1 MADFD
6 VVLRGGIVIDG
17 TQAQRYQSDVGIR
30 NGRIARIGR
39 LRATDGRR
47 VLDAEGMIVAPGVI
61 DLHTHYD
68 AQLFWDPYLTLS
80 GWHGVT
86 SVVIGN
92 CGFGFAP
99 MRPEMRER
107 AMLTMTR
114 VEAIPY
120 ESMKRGLPWDWVTY
134 PEFLDSVDRAPKALN
149 VLPYVP
155 IAPLLSWVL
164 GFERAKAGVM
174 PTDAEH
180 QELRRL
186 LHQAMDA
193 GGCGWSAQRLHP
205 DGPGAVQRDY
215 DGGPMVTDVMHDATA
230 LHLAEV
236 LAERNQ
242 GFMQT
247 ALATTDGAHD
257 FAHIEEL
264 ARVSGRPILYNV
276 VQSFVRL
283 PEAHRALIAWLDGCR
298 QRGLRVYGQGVTTT
312 AAFTFTFEDW
322 NLFDDDAAWVEAT
335 LGTPAERKR
344 KLADPARRARL
355 RDYPSGIVTVPIPA
369 MTILDCFTPETK
381 PFENLTV
388 AEVAERTGK
397 HPVDAMLDVAVRDDL
412 RTVFYAEPANVDRA
426 ALREIVAYPWIVPGV
441 SDGGAHTKFFTG
453 GRYPTEFLA
462 RIVRE
467 EDMCSLEHA
476 HWRLSALPAHCAGF
490 RDRGTLVEG
499 APADIIVYDL
509 EQLACLPTEVA
520 HDLPGGE
527 WRRIQRARGYRF
539 VLVNGEVTI
548 EDDRETGRHA
558 GRLLRHGALDAPR
571 ANPAPASSA
580 A

>member
-17 TQAQRYQSDVGIR
+17 TQAQRYQADVGIR

-120 ESMKRGLPWDWVTY
+120 ESMRQGLPWDWITY
-134 PEFLDSVDRAPKALN
+134 PEFLASV
-149 VLPYVP
+149 
-155 IAPLLSWVL
+155 
-164 GFERAKAGVM
+164 ERAKAGAR

-186 LHQAMDA
+186 LNEAMDA

-247 ALATTDGAHD
+247 ALATADGAHD
-257 FAHIEEL
+257 FVHVEEL
-264 ARVSGRPILYNV
+264 SRVSGRPILYNV
-276 VQSFVRL
+276 VQSFVRH
-283 PEAHRALIAWLDGCR
+283 PEAHRALIAWLDSCR

-335 LGTPAERKR
+335 LGTPAERKQ
-344 KLADPARRARL
+344 KLADPARRAGL

-397 HPVDAMLDVAVRDDL
+397 HPVDAMLDVAVKDDL
-412 RTVFYAEPANVDRA
+412 RTVFYAEPANVDRT
-426 ALREIVAYPWIVPGV
+426 ALREIIAYPWIVPGV

-453 GRYPTEFLA
+453 GRYPTEFLS

-467 EDMCSLEHA
+467 EAMCSLEHA

-490 RDRGTLVEG
+490 RDRGTLAIG
-499 APADIIVYDL
+499 APADVVVYDYERL
-509 EQLACLPTEVA
+509 ECLPAEVA
-520 HDLPGGE
+520 HDFPGGE
-527 WRRIQRARGYRF
+527 WRRIQRARGYRW

-548 EDDRETGRHA
+548 EDDRETGVHS
-558 GRLLRHGALDAPR
+558 GRLLRHGAMRHVSRGDSHPSGT
-571 ANPAPASSA
+571 PP
-580 A
+580 

>member
-6 VVLRGGIVIDG
+6 LVIKDGVLVDG
-17 TQAQRYQSDVGIR
+17 TQAQRYRADVGIR
-30 NGRIARIGR
+30 NGRVAALGR
-39 LRATDGRR
+39 LKSSDATR
-47 VLDAEGMIVAPGVI
+47 VLDASGMIVAPGFI

-120 ESMKRGLPWDWVTY
+120 ASMRQGLPWDWVTY
-134 PEFLDSVDRAPKALN
+134 PEFLDSVERQPKAVN

-155 IAPLLSWVL
+155 IAPLLIWVL
-164 GFERAKAGVM
+164 GFERAKAGAL
-174 PTDAEH
+174 PTDDEH
-180 QELRRL
+180 RALRRL
-186 LHQAMDA
+186 LHEGMDA

-215 DGGPMVTDVMHDATA
+215 DGGPMVTDVMRDETA
-230 LHLAEV
+230 LALAEV

-242 GFMQT
+242 GFVQM
-247 ALATTDGAHD
+247 ALATADGAHD
-257 FAHIEEL
+257 FAHLEQLAEL
-264 ARVSGRPILYNV
+264 SGRPLLYNV
-276 VQSFVRL
+276 VQSFIRV
-283 PEAHRALIAWLDGCR
+283 PEAHRVLLAWLDACR
-298 QRGLRVYGQGVTTT
+298 QRGVRIYGQGVTTT

-322 NLFDDDAAWVEAT
+322 NLFDDHPAWVEAT
-335 LGTPAERKR
+335 VGTVAERKV
-344 KLADPARRARL
+344 KLADPARRPRL
-355 RDYPSGIVTVPIPA
+355 RTYDSGIVTVPIPR
-369 MTILDCFTPETK
+369 IVVLDGFTPETRA
-381 PFENLTV
+381 FENLTI

-397 HPVDAMLDVAVRDDL
+397 HPVDAMLDIAVADDL
-412 RTVFYAEPANVDRA
+412 RTVFYAEPANENRD
-426 ALREIVAYPWIVPGV
+426 ALREIIDYAWIVPGV

-453 GRYPTEFLA
+453 GRYPTEFLS

-467 EDMCSLEHA
+467 EEMCSLEHA

-499 APADIIVYDL
+499 APADVVVYDL
-509 EQLACLPTEVA
+509 ERLTCLPTEVA

-548 EDDRETGRHA
+548 EEDRETRRYA
-558 GRLLRHGALDAPR
+558 GRLLRHGAM
-571 ANPAPASSA
+571 
-580 A
+580 

>member
-6 VVLRGGIVIDG
+6 LVIKDGIVIDG
-17 TQAQRYQSDVGIR
+17 TRSQRYRADVGIR
-30 NGRIARIGR
+30 AGRVAALGR
-39 LRATDGRR
+39 LRTTDAARA
-47 VLDAEGMIVAPGVI
+47 LDATGMIVAPGFI

-114 VEAIPY
+114 VEAIPH
-120 ESMKRGLPWDWVTY
+120 ESMRQGLPWDWVTY
-134 PEFLDSVDRAPKALN
+134 PEFLDSVERRPKALN

-155 IAPLLSWVL
+155 VAPLLVWVL
-164 GFERAKAGVM
+164 GFERAKAGAM

-180 QELRRL
+180 RELRRL
-186 LHQAMDA
+186 LHEGMDA

-205 DGPGAVQRDY
+205 EGPGAVQRDY
-215 DGGPMVTDVMHDATA
+215 DGGPMVTDIMHDATA
-230 LHLAEV
+230 LQLAEV
-236 LAERNQ
+236 LAERNH
-242 GFMQT
+242 GFMQM
-247 ALATTDGAHD
+247 ALATADGAHD
-257 FAHIEEL
+257 FAHIEQL
-264 ARVSGRPILYNV
+264 AEVSGRPILYNV
-276 VQSFVRL
+276 VQSFVRY
-283 PEAHRALIAWLDGCR
+283 PEAHRGLIAWLDACR
-298 QRGLRVYGQGVTTT
+298 RRVVRVYGQGVTTT

-322 NLFDDDAAWVEAT
+322 NLFDDDPAWVEAT
-335 LGTPAERKR
+335 VGTVAERKR
-344 KLADPARRARL
+344 KLADPARRPRL
-355 RDYPSGIVTVPIPA
+355 RAYDSGIVTVPIA
-369 MTILDCFTPETK
+369 ETVVLDCFTPATK
-381 PFENLTV
+381 PFENLTI

-397 HPVDAMLDVAVRDDL
+397 HPVDAMLDLAVADDL

-426 ALREIVAYPWIVPGV
+426 ALREIIDYEWIVPGV

-453 GRYPTEFLA
+453 GRYPTEFLS

-467 EDMCSLEHA
+467 EQMCSLEHA

-499 APADIIVYDL
+499 APADIVVYDPERL
-509 EQLACLPTEVA
+509 ECLPTEVA
-520 HDLPGGE
+520 HDFPGGE

-539 VLVNGEVTI
+539 VLVNGGVTI
-548 EDDRETGRHA
+548 EDDRETGIYS
-558 GRLLRHGALDAPR
+558 GRLLRHGAL
-571 ANPAPASSA
+571 
-580 A
+580 

>member
-6 VVLRGGIVIDG
+6 IVIRDGIVVDG
-17 TQAQRYQSDVGIR
+17 TGAQRYRADVGIR
-30 NGRIARIGR
+30 DGRIARIGR
-39 LRATDGRR
+39 IRSSDGARII
-47 VLDAEGMIVAPGVI
+47 DASGAIVAPGFI

-99 MRPEMRER
+99 MRPDMRER

-120 ESMKRGLPWDWVTY
+120 ESMKQGLPWDWVSY
-134 PEFLDSVDRAPKALN
+134 PEFLDSVDRQPKAVN

-155 IAPLLSWVL
+155 LAPLLIWVL
-164 GFERAKAGVM
+164 GFERAKAGAL

-186 LHQAMDA
+186 LNEAMDA

-230 LHLAEV
+230 LHFAEV

-242 GFMQT
+242 GFMQM
-247 ALATTDGAHD
+247 ALATADGGHD
-257 FAHIEEL
+257 FMHIEEL
-264 ARVSGRPILYNV
+264 AQVSGRPILYNV
-276 VQSFVRL
+276 VQSFVRY
-283 PEAHRALIAWLDGCR
+283 PEAHRALIAWLDACR
-298 QRGLRVYGQGVTTT
+298 QRGVRVYGQGVTTT
-312 AAFTFTFEDW
+312 AAFSFTFEDW
-322 NLFDDDAAWVEAT
+322 NLFDDNPAWMEAT
-335 LGTPAERKR
+335 VGSTAERKA

-355 RDYPSGIVTVPIPA
+355 RDYDSGIVTVAISDISILECHTPA
-369 MTILDCFTPETK
+369 TK

-388 AEVAERTGK
+388 GEVAARLGK
-397 HPVDAMLDVAVRDDL
+397 HPVDAMLDVAVADDL
-412 RTVFYAEPANVDRA
+412 KTLFYAEPANVSRS
-426 ALREIVAYPWIVPGV
+426 ALREIVDYAWILPGV

-453 GRYPTEFLA
+453 GRYPTEFLSHL
-462 RIVRE
+462 VRE
-467 EDMCSLEHA
+467 EAMCSLEHA
-476 HWRLSALPAHCAGF
+476 HWRLSTLPAHCAGF

-499 APADIIVYDL
+499 APADIVVYDFDKL
-509 EQLACLPTEVA
+509 ECLPIEVA
-520 HDLPGGE
+520 HDVPGGE
-527 WRRIQRARGYRF
+527 WRRIQRARGYRAI
-539 VLVNGEVTI
+539 LVNGAVTI
-548 EDDRETGRHA
+548 EDDRETGTHS
-558 GRLLRHGALDAPR
+558 GRLLRHGTMA
-571 ANPAPASSA
+571 
-580 A
+580 

>member
-1 MADFD
+1 MAEFD
-6 VVLRGGIVIDG
+6 LLIKDGILIDG
-17 TQAQRYQSDVGIR
+17 TGSQRYRADVGIR
-30 NGRIARIGR
+30 AGRVATLGR
-39 LRATDGRR
+39 LKTTDAKRA
-47 VLDAEGMIVAPGVI
+47 LDATGMIVAPGFI

-68 AQLFWDPYLTLS
+68 AQLFSDPYLTLS

-86 SVVIGN
+86 AVVIGN
-92 CGFGFAP
+92 CGFDFSP
-99 MRPEMRER
+99 IRLEMRR
-107 AMLTMTR
+107 LDMLTMTR
-114 VEAIPY
+114 VEAITH
-120 ESMKRGLPWDWVTY
+120 ESMRRGLPWDWVTY
-134 PEFLDSVDRAPKALN
+134 PEFLDSVERRPKALN

-155 IAPLLSWVL
+155 VAPLLVWVL
-164 GFERAKAGVM
+164 GFERAKAGEM
-174 PTDAEH
+174 PTEAEH
-180 QELRRL
+180 RELRRL
-186 LHQAMDA
+186 LHEGMDA

-215 DGGPMVTDVMHDATA
+215 DGGPMVTDIMHDETA

-298 QRGLRVYGQGVTTT
+298 QRGLRVYRQGGTRI

-344 KLADPARRARL
+344 KLADPARRPRL
-355 RDYPSGIVTVPIPA
+355 RGYDSGIVTVPIGR
-369 MTILDCFTPETK
+369 TVVLDCFTPETK

-388 AEVAERTGK
+388 AEVAARTGK
-397 HPVDAMLDVAVRDDL
+397 HPVDAMLDVAVADDL
-412 RTVFYAEPANVDRA
+412 RTVFYAEPANVNRGS
-426 ALREIVAYPWIVPGV
+426 LREIIDYPWIIPGV

-453 GRYPTEFLA
+453 GRYPT
-462 RIVRE
+462 
-467 EDMCSLEHA
+467 
-476 HWRLSALPAHCAGF
+476 
-490 RDRGTLVEG
+490 
-499 APADIIVYDL
+499 
-509 EQLACLPTEVA
+509 
-520 HDLPGGE
+520 
-527 WRRIQRARGYRF
+527 
-539 VLVNGEVTI
+539 
-548 EDDRETGRHA
+548 
-558 GRLLRHGALDAPR
+558 
-571 ANPAPASSA
+571 
-580 A
+580 

>member
-6 VVLRGGIVIDG
+6 LVIKDGIVIYG
-17 TQAQRYQSDVGIR
+17 TRSQRYRADIGIR
-30 NGRIARIGR
+30 AGRVAALGR
-39 LRATDGRR
+39 LRTTDAARA
-47 VLDAEGMIVAPGVI
+47 LDATGMIVAPGFI

-114 VEAIPY
+114 VEAIPH
-120 ESMKRGLPWDWVTY
+120 ESMRQGLPWDWVTY
-134 PEFLDSVDRAPKALN
+134 PEFLDSVERRPKALN

-155 IAPLLSWVL
+155 VAPLLVWVL
-164 GFERAKAGVM
+164 GFERAKAGAM

-180 QELRRL
+180 RELRRL
-186 LHQAMDA
+186 LHEGMDA

-205 DGPGAVQRDY
+205 EGPGAVQRDY
-215 DGGPMVTDVMHDATA
+215 DGGPMVTDIMHDATA
-230 LHLAEV
+230 LQLAEV
-236 LAERNQ
+236 LAERNH
-242 GFMQT
+242 GFMQM
-247 ALATTDGAHD
+247 ALATADGAHD
-257 FAHIEEL
+257 FAHIEQL
-264 ARVSGRPILYNV
+264 AEVSGRPILYNV
-276 VQSFVRL
+276 VQSFVRY
-283 PEAHRALIAWLDGCR
+283 PEAHRGLIAWLDACR
-298 QRGLRVYGQGVTTT
+298 RRGVRVYGQGVTTT

-322 NLFDDDAAWVEAT
+322 NLFDDDPAWVEAT
-335 LGTPAERKR
+335 VGTVAERKR
-344 KLADPARRARL
+344 KLADPARRPRL
-355 RDYPSGIVTVPIPA
+355 RAYDSGIVTVPIA
-369 MTILDCFTPETK
+369 ETVVLDCFTPATK
-381 PFENLTV
+381 PFENLTI

-397 HPVDAMLDVAVRDDL
+397 HPVDAMLDLAVADDL

-426 ALREIVAYPWIVPGV
+426 ALREIIDYEWIVPGV

-453 GRYPTEFLA
+453 GRYPTEFLS

-467 EDMCSLEHA
+467 EQMCSLEHA

-499 APADIIVYDL
+499 APADIVVYDPERL
-509 EQLACLPTEVA
+509 ECLPTEVA
-520 HDLPGGE
+520 HDFPGGE

-539 VLVNGEVTI
+539 VLVNGGVTI
-548 EDDRETGRHA
+548 EDDRETGIYS
-558 GRLLRHGALDAPR
+558 GRLLRHGAL
-571 ANPAPASSA
+571 
-580 A
+580 

>member
-1 MADFD
+1 VLKDGF
-6 VVLRGGIVIDG
+6 VVDG
-17 TQAQRYQSDVGIR
+17 TGAQRFRADVGIR
-30 NGRIARIGR
+30 NGRIAAIGR
-39 LRATDGRR
+39 LRASDAAR
-47 VLDAEGMIVAPGVI
+47 VLDAGGMIVAPGFV

-99 MRPEMRER
+99 MRPAMRER

-120 ESMKRGLPWDWVTY
+120 ESMRRGLPWDWVTY
-134 PEFLDSVDRAPKALN
+134 PEFLDSVDRQPKALN

-155 IAPLLSWVL
+155 VAPLLLWVL
-164 GFERAKAGVM
+164 GFERAKAGAL
-174 PTDAEH
+174 PTEAEH
-180 QELRRL
+180 AELCRL
-186 LHQAMDA
+186 LHEAMAA

-205 DGPGAVQRDY
+205 DSQAAVQRDH
-215 DGGPMVTDVMHDATA
+215 DGGPMVTDVMHDETA
-230 LHLAEV
+230 LALAEV

-242 GFMQT
+242 GFMQM

-257 FAHIEEL
+257 FAHVERL
-264 ARVSGRPILYNV
+264 AEVSGRPILYNV
-276 VQSFVRL
+276 VQSFARF
-283 PEAHRALIAWLDGCR
+283 PEAHRVLIAWLDACR
-298 QRGLRVYGQGVTTT
+298 RRGLRVYGQGVTTT
-312 AAFTFTFEDW
+312 SAFTFTFEDW

-335 LGTPAERKR
+335 LGSPAERKR
-344 KLADPARRARL
+344 KLADPARRVRL
-355 RDYPSGIVTVPIPA
+355 REYQSGIVTEPIPA
-369 MTILDCFTPETK
+369 ITILDCFTPETR

-388 AEVAERTGK
+388 AEAAARTGK
-397 HPVDAMLDVAVRDDL
+397 HPVDAMLDIAVADDL
-412 RTVFYAEPANVDRA
+412 RTVFYAQPANADRG

-453 GRYPTEFLA
+453 GRYPTEFLS

-499 APADIIVYDL
+499 APADVVVYDL
-509 EQLACLPTEVA
+509 ERLECLPTEVA
-520 HDLPGGE
+520 HDFPGGE

-539 VLVNGEVTI
+539 VLVNGQVTI
-548 EDDRETGRHA
+548 EDDRETGAHS
-558 GRLLRHGALDAPR
+558 GRLLRHGAM
-571 ANPAPASSA
+571 
-580 A
+580 

>member
-1 MADFD
+1 MPEFD
-6 VVLRGGIVIDG
+6 IVLKDGIVVDG
-17 TQAQRYQSDVGIR
+17 TQSQRYRADVGIAR
-30 NGRIARIGR
+30 GRIAQIGR
-39 LRATDGRR
+39 LRGSDATR
-47 VLDAEGMIVAPGVI
+47 VLDASGQIVAPGFI

-99 MRPEMRER
+99 MRPELRER

-114 VEAIPY
+114 VEAIPF
-120 ESMKRGLPWDWVTY
+120 ESMRRGLPWDWVTY
-134 PEFLDSVDRAPKALN
+134 PEFLDSVDRAAKAIN

-155 IAPLLSWVL
+155 VAPLLVWVL
-164 GFERAKAGVM
+164 GFDRAKAGDR
-174 PTDAEH
+174 PTPAEH
-180 QELRRL
+180 RELRRL
-186 LHQAMDA
+186 LHDAMDA

-215 DGGPMVTDVMHDATA
+215 DGGPMVTDVMHDETA
-230 LHLAEV
+230 LELAEV

-247 ALATTDGAHD
+247 ALATADGGHD
-257 FAHIEEL
+257 FAHIEAL
-264 ARVSGRPILYNV
+264 ADVSGRPIIYNV
-276 VQSFVRL
+276 VQSFVGV
-283 PEAHRALIAWLDGCR
+283 PEAHRVLLAWLASCR
-298 QRGLRVYGQGVTTT
+298 ERGLRVYGQGVTTT

-322 NLFDDDAAWVEAT
+322 NLFDDSAAWAEAT
-335 LGTPAERKR
+335 VGTPGERKR
-344 KLADPARRARL
+344 KLADPERRAHL
-355 RDYPSGIVTVPIPA
+355 RDYRSGIVTVPIPDIVVLECA
-369 MTILDCFTPETK
+369 TPETK

-397 HPVDAMLDVAVRDDL
+397 HPVDAMLDIAVADDL
-412 RTVFYAEPANVDRA
+412 RTVFYAEPANLNRD
-426 ALREIVAYPWIVPGV
+426 ALREIVECPWVIPGV

-453 GRYPTEFLA
+453 GRYPTEFLS

-467 EDMCSLEHA
+467 EQMCSLEHA

-499 APADIIVYDL
+499 APADVVVYDL
-509 EQLACLPTEVA
+509 DRLASLPTEVA
-520 HDLPGGE
+520 HDVPGGE
-527 WRRIQRARGYRF
+527 WRRIQRARGYRYI
-539 VLVNGEVTI
+539 LVNGEVTL
-548 EDDRETGRHA
+548 EDDRETGVHA
-558 GRLLRHGALDAPR
+558 GRHLRHGAGVDAER
-571 ANPAPASSA
+571 
-580 A
+580 

>member
-1 MADFD
+1 MGDYDFVIKD
-6 VVLRGGIVIDG
+6 GIVIDG
-17 TQAQRYQSDVGIR
+17 TRSQRYRADVGIR
-30 NGRIARIGR
+30 NGRIAALGR
-39 LRATDGRR
+39 LKTKDARR
-47 VLDAEGMIVAPGVI
+47 TLDASGLIVAPGFI

-114 VEAIPY
+114 VEAIPH
-120 ESMKRGLPWDWVTY
+120 ESMRRGLPWDWVTY
-134 PEFLDSVDRAPKALN
+134 PEFLDSVERRPKALN

-155 IAPLLSWVL
+155 IAPLLVWVL
-164 GFERAKAGVM
+164 GFERAKAGAM

-180 QELRRL
+180 RELRRL
-186 LHQAMDA
+186 LHEGMDA

-215 DGGPMVTDVMHDATA
+215 DGGPMVTDVMRDETA
-230 LHLAEV
+230 LAFAEV
-236 LAERNQ
+236 LAERNH
-242 GFMQT
+242 GFMQM

-257 FAHIEEL
+257 FAHIEQL
-264 ARVSGRPILYNV
+264 AEVSGRPILYNV
-276 VQSFVRL
+276 VQSFVRF
-283 PEAHRALIAWLDGCR
+283 PEAHRGLIGWLDSCR
-298 QRGLRVYGQGVTTT
+298 QRGIRVYGQGVTTT

-322 NLFDDDAAWVEAT
+322 NLFDDDPAWVEAT
-335 LGTPAERKR
+335 VGTVAERKE
-344 KLADPARRARL
+344 KLADPGRRSRL
-355 RDYPSGIVTVPIPA
+355 RGYDSGIVTVPIGR
-369 MTILDCFTPETK
+369 TVVLDCFTPETK

-388 AEVAERTGK
+388 AEVAARTGK
-397 HPVDAMLDVAVRDDL
+397 HPVDAMLDVAVADDL

-426 ALREIVAYPWIVPGV
+426 ALREIIDYEWIVPGV

-453 GRYPTEFLA
+453 GRYPTEFLS

-467 EDMCSLEHA
+467 EAMCSLEHA

-499 APADIIVYDL
+499 APADIVVYDL
-509 EQLACLPTEVA
+509 EKLGCLPTEVA
-520 HDLPGGE
+520 HDFPGGE
-527 WRRIQRARGYRF
+527 WRRIQRAQGYRF

-548 EDDRETGRHA
+548 EDDRETGIHP
-558 GRLLRHGALDAPR
+558 GRLLRHGAM
-571 ANPAPASSA
+571 
-580 A
+580 

>member
-6 VVLRGGIVIDG
+6 LVIKDGIVIDG
-17 TQAQRYQSDVGIR
+17 TRSQRYRADVGIR
-30 NGRIARIGR
+30 AGRVAALGR
-39 LRATDGRR
+39 LRTTDAARA
-47 VLDAEGMIVAPGVI
+47 LDATGMIVAPGFI

-114 VEAIPY
+114 VEAIPH
-120 ESMKRGLPWDWVTY
+120 ESMRQGLPWDWVTY
-134 PEFLDSVDRAPKALN
+134 PEFLDSVERRPKALN

-155 IAPLLSWVL
+155 VAPLLVWVL
-164 GFERAKAGVM
+164 GFERAKAGAM

-180 QELRRL
+180 RELRRL
-186 LHQAMDA
+186 LHEGMDA

-205 DGPGAVQRDY
+205 EGPGAVQRDY
-215 DGGPMVTDVMHDATA
+215 DGGPMVTDIMHDATA
-230 LHLAEV
+230 LQLAEV
-236 LAERNQ
+236 LAERNH
-242 GFMQT
+242 GFMQM
-247 ALATTDGAHD
+247 ALATADGAHD
-257 FAHIEEL
+257 FAHIEQL
-264 ARVSGRPILYNV
+264 AEVSGRPILYNV
-276 VQSFVRL
+276 VQSFVRY
-283 PEAHRALIAWLDGCR
+283 PEAHRGLIAWLDACR
-298 QRGLRVYGQGVTTT
+298 RRGVRVYGQGVTTT

-322 NLFDDDAAWVEAT
+322 NLFDEDPAWVEAT
-335 LGTPAERKR
+335 VGTVAERKR
-344 KLADPARRARL
+344 KLADPARRPRL
-355 RDYPSGIVTVPIPA
+355 RAYDSGIVTVPIA
-369 MTILDCFTPETK
+369 ETVVLDCFTPATK
-381 PFENLTV
+381 PFENLTI

-397 HPVDAMLDVAVRDDL
+397 HPVDAMLDLAVADDL

-426 ALREIVAYPWIVPGV
+426 ALREIIDYEWIVPGV

-453 GRYPTEFLA
+453 GRYPTEFLS

-467 EDMCSLEHA
+467 EQMCSLEHA

-499 APADIIVYDL
+499 APADIVVYDPERL
-509 EQLACLPTEVA
+509 ECLPTEVA
-520 HDLPGGE
+520 HDFPGGE

-539 VLVNGEVTI
+539 VLVNGGVTI
-548 EDDRETGRHA
+548 EDDRETGIYS
-558 GRLLRHGALDAPR
+558 GRLLRHGAL
-571 ANPAPASSA
+571 
-580 A
+580 

>member
-1 MADFD
+1 MAEFD
-6 VVLRGGIVIDG
+6 IIIKDGIVVDG
-17 TQAQRYQSDVGIR
+17 TQSQRYRADLGIR
-30 NGRIARIGR
+30 NGRIASIGR
-39 LRATDGRR
+39 LPSSGADR
-47 VLDAEGMIVAPGVI
+47 VLDASGLIVAPGFV

-99 MRPEMRER
+99 MRPELRER

-120 ESMKRGLPWDWVTY
+120 EAMRRGLPWDWVTY
-134 PEFLDSVDRAPKALN
+134 PEFLDSVDRRPKAVN

-155 IAPLLSWVL
+155 VAPLLIWVL
-164 GFERAKAGVM
+164 GFERAKAGER

-180 QELRRL
+180 GEIRRL
-186 LHQAMDA
+186 LNEAMDA

-215 DGGPMVTDVMHDATA
+215 DGGPMVTDIMHDETA
-230 LHLAEV
+230 LQLAEV
-236 LAERNQ
+236 LAQRNQ
-242 GFMQT
+242 GFMQM
-247 ALATTDGAHD
+247 ALATADGDHD
-257 FAHIEEL
+257 FAHIEQL
-264 ARVSGRPILYNV
+264 AQVSGRPLLYNV

-283 PEAHRALIAWLDGCR
+283 PDVHRVLIAWIDSCR
-298 QRGLRVYGQGVTTT
+298 QRGIRVYGQGVTTT

-322 NLFDDDAAWVEAT
+322 NLFDDSAAWMEAT
-335 LGTPAERKR
+335 VGSLAERKH
-344 KLADPARRARL
+344 KLADPERRPQL
-355 RDYPSGIVTVPIPA
+355 REYESGIVTVPIPEI
-369 MTILDCFTPETK
+369 TVLECFTAGTRQ
-381 PFENLTV
+381 FENLTV
-388 AEVAERTGK
+388 AEVAARTGK
-397 HPVDAMLDVAVRDDL
+397 HPVDAMLDIAVADDL
-412 RTVFYAEPANVDRA
+412 KTVFYAEPANVNRN
-426 ALREIVAYPWIVPGV
+426 ALREIIDYQWIIPGV

-453 GRYPTEFLA
+453 GRYPTEFLS

-467 EDMCSLEHA
+467 EGMCSLEHA

-499 APADIIVYDL
+499 APADIVVYDFD
-509 EQLACLPTEVA
+509 ELACLPAEVA
-520 HDLPGGE
+520 HDFPGGE

-548 EDDRETGRHA
+548 EDDRETGTHS
-558 GRLLRHGALDAPR
+558 GRLLRHGA
-571 ANPAPASSA
+571 A
-580 A
+580 AE

>member
-6 VVLRGGIVIDG
+6 LIIKDGIVIDG
-17 TQAQRYQSDVGIR
+17 TGSQRYRADVGIR
-30 NGRIARIGR
+30 AGRVAALGR
-39 LRATDGRR
+39 LRTTDAARA
-47 VLDAEGMIVAPGVI
+47 LDATGMIVAPGFI

-114 VEAIPY
+114 VEAIPH
-120 ESMKRGLPWDWVTY
+120 ESMRQGLPWDWVTY
-134 PEFLDSVDRAPKALN
+134 PEFLDSVERRPKALN

-155 IAPLLSWVL
+155 VAPLLVWVL
-164 GFERAKAGVM
+164 GFERAKAGAM

-180 QELRRL
+180 RELRRL
-186 LHQAMDA
+186 LHEGMDA

-205 DGPGAVQRDY
+205 EGPGAVQRDY
-215 DGGPMVTDVMHDATA
+215 DGGPMVTDIMHDATA
-230 LHLAEV
+230 LQLAEV
-236 LAERNQ
+236 LAERNH
-242 GFMQT
+242 GFMQM
-247 ALATTDGAHD
+247 ALATADGAHD
-257 FAHIEEL
+257 FAHIEQL
-264 ARVSGRPILYNV
+264 AEVSGRPILYNV
-276 VQSFVRL
+276 VQSFVRY
-283 PEAHRALIAWLDGCR
+283 PEAHRGLIAWLDACR
-298 QRGLRVYGQGVTTT
+298 RRGVRVYGQGVTTT

-322 NLFDDDAAWVEAT
+322 NLFDDDPAWVEAT
-335 LGTPAERKR
+335 VGTVAERKR
-344 KLADPARRARL
+344 KLADPARRPRL
-355 RDYPSGIVTVPIPA
+355 RAYDSGIVTVPIA
-369 MTILDCFTPETK
+369 ETVVLDCFTPATK
-381 PFENLTV
+381 PFENLTI

-397 HPVDAMLDVAVRDDL
+397 HPVDAMLDLAVADDL

-426 ALREIVAYPWIVPGV
+426 ALREIIDYEWIVPGV

-453 GRYPTEFLA
+453 GRYPTEFLS

-467 EDMCSLEHA
+467 EQMCSLEHA

-499 APADIIVYDL
+499 APADIVVYDPERL
-509 EQLACLPTEVA
+509 ECLPTEVA
-520 HDLPGGE
+520 HDFPGGE

-539 VLVNGEVTI
+539 VLVNGGVTI
-548 EDDRETGRHA
+548 EDDRETGIYS
-558 GRLLRHGALDAPR
+558 GRLLRHGAL
-571 ANPAPASSA
+571 
-580 A
+580 

>member
-6 VVLRGGIVIDG
+6 LVIKDGIVIDG
-17 TQAQRYQSDVGIR
+17 TRSQRYRADVGIR
-30 NGRIARIGR
+30 AGRVAALGR
-39 LRATDGRR
+39 LRTTDAARA
-47 VLDAEGMIVAPGVI
+47 LDATGMIVAPGFI

-114 VEAIPY
+114 VEAIPH
-120 ESMKRGLPWDWVTY
+120 ESMRQGLPWDWVTY
-134 PEFLDSVDRAPKALN
+134 PEFLDSVERRPKALN

-155 IAPLLSWVL
+155 VAPLLVWVL
-164 GFERAKAGVM
+164 GFERAKAGAM
-174 PTDAEH
+174 PTEAEH
-180 QELRRL
+180 RELRRL
-186 LHQAMDA
+186 LHEGMDA

-205 DGPGAVQRDY
+205 EGPGAVQRDY
-215 DGGPMVTDVMHDATA
+215 DGGPMVTDIMHDATA
-230 LHLAEV
+230 LQLAEV
-236 LAERNQ
+236 LAERNH
-242 GFMQT
+242 GFMQM
-247 ALATTDGAHD
+247 ALATADGAHD
-257 FAHIEEL
+257 FAHIEQL
-264 ARVSGRPILYNV
+264 AEVSGRPILYNV
-276 VQSFVRL
+276 VQSFVRY
-283 PEAHRALIAWLDGCR
+283 PEAHRGLIAWLDACR
-298 QRGLRVYGQGVTTT
+298 RRGVRVYGQGVTTT

-322 NLFDDDAAWVEAT
+322 NLFDDDPAWVEAT
-335 LGTPAERKR
+335 VGTVAERKR
-344 KLADPARRARL
+344 KLADPARRPWL
-355 RDYPSGIVTVPIPA
+355 RAYDSGIVTVPIA
-369 MTILDCFTPETK
+369 ETVVLDCFTPATK
-381 PFENLTV
+381 PFENLTI

-397 HPVDAMLDVAVRDDL
+397 HPVDAMLDLAVADDL

-426 ALREIVAYPWIVPGV
+426 ALREIIDYEWIVPGV

-453 GRYPTEFLA
+453 GRYPTEFLS

-467 EDMCSLEHA
+467 EQMCSLEHA

-499 APADIIVYDL
+499 APADIVVYDPERL
-509 EQLACLPTEVA
+509 ECLPTEVA
-520 HDLPGGE
+520 HDFPGGE

-539 VLVNGEVTI
+539 VLVNGGVTI
-548 EDDRETGRHA
+548 EDDRETGIYS
-558 GRLLRHGALDAPR
+558 GRLLRHGAL
-571 ANPAPASSA
+571 
-580 A
+580 